1 MKRAH
6 FVIGGILLIAA
17 AIVVWTMT
25 KPVSWSEAEVTTLR
39 SLWIGSL
46 PPLPEDPS
54 NAFADNPQAAALGHA
69 LFFDTRFSSNSEV
82 ACATCHIPE
91 KMFNDGLPLA
101 EGVGT
106 TTRRTM
112 TIIGTAYSPWQFW
125 DGRKDSQW
133 AQALAPMESAVE
145 HGGTRTQYAHLID
158 EYYRGEYEAIFG
170 TLPDFSD
177 RTRFPNAAGP
187 VDDEAARATWDAM
200 TLADRETVTQVYVNM
215 GKAIAAYER
224 LILPGPS
231 RFDRYVE
238 ALLTNNKN
246 AMDAELTDDEVAGL
260 KLFIGRAQCINCHN
274 GPLFTNNEFHNTG
287 VPTAGGQAVDDGRA
301 SGVTKVLADEFNC
314 LSQWSD
320 ASPEDCTELRFVTS
334 TGGQL
339 EGAFKPPTL
348 RNVAESAPYMHAGQY
363 TTLEE
368 VLFHYRHPPLAP
380 VGHSELEPLGLAA
393 HELTQLEAFLHSLS
407 GPLNVA
413 PELLVPLKQ
422 EN

>member
-1 MKRAH
+1 MKRVH
-6 FVIGGILLIAA
+6 FVIGGVFLVVVV
-17 AIVVWTMT
+17 IVIWTMIR
-25 KPVSWSEAEVTTLR
+25 PVSWSEAEVTTLR

-46 PPLPEDPS
+46 LPLPEDPS

-82 ACATCHIPE
+82 SCATCHIPD

-112 TIIGTAYSPWQFW
+112 TIIGTAYSPWMFW

-158 EYYRGEYEAIFG
+158 EYYRDEYEVIFG
-170 TLPDFSD
+170 ILPDFSD

-187 VDDEAARATWDAM
+187 VDDEATRAAWDAM
-200 TLADRETVTQVYVNM
+200 TPADQETVTQVYVNM

-224 LILPGPS
+224 LIMPGPS

-238 ALLTNNKN
+238 ALLNNNKKDM
-246 AMDAELTDDEVAGL
+246 AAALTDDEVAGL
-260 KLFIGRAQCINCHN
+260 KLFIGRAQCVNCHN

-287 VPTAGGQAVDDGRA
+287 VPTAWRTGR
-301 SGVTKVLADEFNC
+301 GRWPRIGCDE
-314 LSQWSD
+314 SS
-320 ASPEDCTELRFVTS
+320 RRRV
-334 TGGQL
+334 
-339 EGAFKPPTL
+339 
-348 RNVAESAPYMHAGQY
+348 
-363 TTLEE
+363 
-368 VLFHYRHPPLAP
+368 
-380 VGHSELEPLGLAA
+380 
-393 HELTQLEAFLHSLS
+393 
-407 GPLNVA
+407 
-413 PELLVPLKQ
+413 
-422 EN
+422 